1 MFQQPI
7 DFREE
12 STALYDLIAPHDDAV
27 FELKTQ
33 FKNWTVNDVLTHL
46 HVWNIA
52 ADLSLKGADAFAAF
66 FSQVAAAVGDGKSL
80 RVFEPSY
87 LNGLRGRAL
96 LETWRDYFVE
106 MTERFLAA
114 DPKKRVKWA
123 GPDMSVRSS
132 ITARLMETWAHG
144 QEVYDT
150 LGVARVNGDRIKNIA
165 VLGVKTFGWTF
176 ANRGLDVPSS
186 APHVRLTAASG
197 ELWTWNDPS
206 EDNLVEGDAT
216 EFCQVVTQVRNIA
229 DTKLRVVGETARRWT
244 SIAQCFA
251 GPPETPPA
259 PGARYCQKD
268 R

>member
-12 STALYDLIAPHDDAV
+12 STALYDLIAPHGDAV

-33 FKNWTVNDVLTHL
+33 FKNWAVNDVLTHL

-52 ADLSLKGADAFAAF
+52 ADLSLKDADVFAAF
-66 FSQVAAAVGDGKSL
+66 FEQVAAAVGHGKSL
-80 RVFEPSY
+80 RVFEQSY

-132 ITARLMETWAHG
+132 IAARLMETWAHG

-150 LGVARVNGDRIKNIA
+150 LGVERVNGDRIKNIA
-165 VLGVKTFGWTF
+165 VLGVNTFGWTF
-176 ANRGLDVPSS
+176 ANRGLDVPSP
-186 APHVRLTAASG
+186 APHVRLTAPSG
-197 ELWTWNDPS
+197 EMWTWNDLS

-229 DTKLRVVGETARRWT
+229 DTELRVVGETAQRWM

-259 PGARYCQKD
+259 PGTRYCQKAL
-268 R
+268 